1 MNLFQYALKNLRR
14 NITRSMLTI
23 LSIAIAVTLLIS
35 FLALNEGYTRAI
47 LKDVN
52 QLGAQLLAVPKGCPY
67 EATAL
72 IISGGVLPAYLPEES
87 IQKILDIPNVNQVY
101 GILMGL
107 QPSQINPG
115 TSDII
120 YGVTD
125 GIFDLKKNWETP
137 KEVFQET
144 GIVIGFKKAEIYQ
157 VKEGDSLTIGNKK
170 LTFKILK
177 VLPLQGT
184 EDDSIIYIPLH
195 EAQRLFFLSSQVS
208 SIAVTLKDP
217 TKMASTVI
225 DIEKLKDVQVVTMD
239 QVIGIVLGFINTV
252 KALLLGIIL
261 IAILISGLQILNSL
275 LMSIL
280 EQIKEFGVFKA
291 IGANNRQIQGII
303 ISQTF
308 IMVIFGSLVAFI
320 LAFALR
326 PFLDMLVKTYVSSA
340 PKGNLILFQPWM
352 FLAGSGFALLVGFL
366 ASLYPA
372 WKASSQVPAKV
383 IHMEV
388 QV

>member
-1 MNLFQYALKNLRR
+1 MNLFHFALKNLKR
-14 NITRSMLTI
+14 NVTRSTLTI

-35 FLALNEGYTRAI
+35 FLGLNEGYTRAI

-87 IQKILDIPNVNQVY
+87 LQKILAISNVNQVY

-107 QPSQINPG
+107 LPSQTQPG
-115 TSDII
+115 TSDIV
-120 YGVTD
+120 YGVTN
-125 GIFDLKKNWETP
+125 GIFELKKSWQLTSD
-137 KEVFQET
+137 VFQET
-144 GIVIGFKKAEIYQ
+144 GAIVGYKKAEMHQ
-157 VKEGDSLTIGNKK
+157 FKEGDSIIIGNKK
-170 LTFKILK
+170 TSYKILK
-177 VLPLQGT
+177 ILPLQGT
-184 EDDSIIYIPLH
+184 EDDSIIYVPLK
-195 EAQRLFFLSSQVS
+195 EAQTIFSLPSQVTG
-208 SIAVTLKDP
+208 IAVTLKDP
-217 TKMASTVI
+217 TKMADTVTK
-225 DIEKLKDVQVVTMD
+225 IEKLQDVQVVTMD
-239 QVIGIVLGFINTV
+239 QVIGIVLKFINTV
-252 KALLLGIIL
+252 KVLLFGIIL

-291 IGANNRQIQGII
+291 IGSTNRQIRWFVLFQTCII
-303 ISQTF
+303 VLI
-308 IMVIFGSLVAFI
+308 GSL
-320 LAFALR
+320 LAIGSVFVLR
-326 PFLDMLVKTYVSSA
+326 PFLNQLVKLYVSSA
-340 PKGNLILFQPWM
+340 PKGNLIVYQPWM
-352 FLAGSGFALLVGFL
+352 FLAGTAFALLVGFL

>member
-1 MNLFQYALKNLRR
+1 MNLFRFAWKTLRR
-14 NITRSMLTI
+14 NIIRSILTM
-23 LSIAIAVTLLIS
+23 LSIAIAVVLLIS
-35 FLALNEGYTRAI
+35 FLGLNEGYTRAI
-47 LKDVN
+47 LKDVE

-72 IISGGVLPAYLPEES
+72 IINGGVLPSYLPEDS
-87 IQKILDIPNVNQVY
+87 VQRIHDIQNVSQVY

-107 QPSQINPG
+107 QPSQIEPG

-125 GIFDLKKNWETP
+125 GIFELKKNWMTS

-144 GIVIGFKKAEIYQ
+144 GAVIGFKKAEIYRL
-157 VKEGDSLTIGNKK
+157 KEGDSITIGNKK
-170 LTFKILK
+170 MSFKIVK

-184 EDDSIIYIPLH
+184 EDDSIIYLPLP
-195 EAQRLFFLSSQVS
+195 EAQKLFSLPSKVS

-217 TKMASTVI
+217 TKIASTVVE
-225 DIEKLKDVQVVTMD
+225 IEKLKDVQVVTMD

-252 KALLLGIIL
+252 KALLFGIIL

-280 EQIKEFGVFKA
+280 EQIKEYGVFKA
-291 IGANNRQIQGII
+291 IGANNRQIRWMII
-303 ISQTF
+303 YQTMIMIF
-308 IMVIFGSLVAFI
+308 IGCL
-320 LAFALR
+320 LAFLIAYFLR
-326 PFLDMLVKTYVSSA
+326 PFLNTLVKLYVTSA
-340 PKGNLILFQPWM
+340 PKGNLIVFQPWM
-352 FLAGSGFALLVGFL
+352 FFAGGGFALLVGLL

-388 QV
+388 KV

>member
-1 MNLFQYALKNLRR
+1 MNLFRFALKNLRR
-14 NITRSMLTI
+14 NVTRSVLTI

-35 FLALNEGYTRAI
+35 FLGLNEGYTRAI

-72 IISGGVLPAYLPEES
+72 IISGGVLPAYLPEEAM
-87 IQKILDIPNVNQVY
+87 QKMLEIPNVNQVY

-107 QPSQINPG
+107 QPSQTEPG

-125 GIFDLKKNWETP
+125 GIFALKKSWNLTS
-137 KEVFQET
+137 EVFKEA
-144 GIVIGFKKAEIYQ
+144 GAIIGFKKAEML
-157 VKEGDSLTIGNKK
+157 KLAKGDSITIGTKK
-170 LTFKILK
+170 TTYKILEI
-177 VLPLQGT
+177 LPLQGT
-184 EDDSIIYIPLH
+184 EDDSIIYIPLQ
-195 EAQRLFFLSSQVS
+195 EAQALFSLPSKVTG
-208 SIAVTLKDP
+208 IAVTLKDP
-217 TKMASTVI
+217 TKMAESVTE
-225 DIEKLKDVQVVTMD
+225 IEKLQDVQVVTMD
-239 QVIGIVLGFINTV
+239 QVIGIVLKFINTV
-252 KALLLGIIL
+252 KVLLLGIIL

-291 IGANNRQIQGII
+291 IGSTNQQIRWIVLF
-303 ISQTF
+303 QTF
-308 IMVIFGSLVAFI
+308 IIVVTGCL
-320 LAFALR
+320 FAIGIVFVLR
-326 PFLDMLVKTYVSSA
+326 PFLNNLVKLYVSSA
-340 PKGNLILFQPWM
+340 PKGNLIVFEPWM
-352 FLAGSGFALLVGFL
+352 FLAGTAFALLVGFL

>member
-1 MNLFQYALKNLRR
+1 MNLFHFALKNLKR
-14 NITRSMLTI
+14 NVTRSALTI

-35 FLALNEGYTRAI
+35 FLGLNEGYTRAI

-87 IQKILDIPNVNQVY
+87 LQKILAIPNVNQVY

-107 QPSQINPG
+107 LPSQIQPG

-120 YGVTD
+120 YGVTN
-125 GIFDLKKNWETP
+125 GIFELKKSWQLTSD
-137 KEVFQET
+137 VFQET
-144 GIVIGFKKAEIYQ
+144 GAIVGYKKAEMHQ
-157 VKEGDSLTIGNKK
+157 LKEGDSIIIGNKK
-170 LTFKILK
+170 TSYKILK
-177 VLPLQGT
+177 ILPLQGT
-184 EDDSIIYIPLH
+184 EDDSIIYVPLK
-195 EAQRLFFLSSQVS
+195 EAQAIFSLPSQVTG
-208 SIAVTLKDP
+208 IAVTLKDP
-217 TKMASTVI
+217 TKMADTVTE
-225 DIEKLKDVQVVTMD
+225 IEKLQDVQVVTMD
-239 QVIGIVLGFINTV
+239 QVIGIVLKFINTV
-252 KALLLGIIL
+252 KVLLFGIIL

-291 IGANNRQIQGII
+291 IGSTNRQIRWFVLFQTCII
-303 ISQTF
+303 VLI
-308 IMVIFGSLVAFI
+308 GSL
-320 LAFALR
+320 LAIGSVFVLR
-326 PFLDMLVKTYVSSA
+326 PFLNQLVKLYVSSA
-340 PKGNLILFQPWM
+340 PKGNLIVYQPWM
-352 FLAGSGFALLVGFL
+352 FLAGTAFALLVGFL